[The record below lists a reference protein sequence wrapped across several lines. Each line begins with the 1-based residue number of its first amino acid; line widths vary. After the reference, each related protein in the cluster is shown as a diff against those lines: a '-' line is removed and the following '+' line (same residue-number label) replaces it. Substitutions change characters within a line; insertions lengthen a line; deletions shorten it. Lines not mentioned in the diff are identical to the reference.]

1 MGTLNKIINHLILVV
16 AGILI
21 GLSIGVGITS
31 VPAAEEETAYP
42 LSPASQCLSFNRFCE
57 PQEDGGLCF
66 ECKVL

>member
-1 MGTLNKIINHLILVV
+1 MGMLNNIVNKLIAVFV
-16 AGILI
+16 GILI
-21 GLSIGVGITS
+21 GLLVWIAVTIAP
-31 VPAAEEETAYP
+31 PAEAETAYP